1 MKIDTRRG
9 RALSLALV
17 AGAAAG
23 GAQAAVFGLVEQG
36 AAQVGNSVAG
46 GAASAE
52 DASTVWF
59 NPAGML
65 RLDRSNVSGGT
76 HFISP
81 KLDFSN
87 NGSNNVSGVP
97 LTGSNGGGA
106 GDLAATANLYYTRH
120 IDDRTVWGVGINT
133 PFGLRTKYDSDFI
146 GRYQAL
152 DSQLTSVNINPSIA
166 YKVNDAL
173 SVGGGIDI
181 NYLQAKLQNAVNT
194 GLIGLAGGLP
204 AGTALALPDT
214 IARVKGSD
222 WGLGFNFGVLYQL
235 DAATRLGLAYRS
247 QINHTLSG
255 DVTYAQASTTGAA
268 VIAGAGLRNG
278 NIKANLTLPDSLS
291 MSAFHDV
298 DDKLSL
304 MGDLTFTRWSKIQ
317 EIRIR
322 YDTGQA
328 DTVTPENWRNALRLS
343 LGADYRLN
351 ETWLLRCGVAYDQTP
366 VTGDQYRT
374 PRLPDADRKWLSVGA
389 NYKLSPAAS
398 IDFAYAHL
406 FIGKANVNT
415 TSNEPAP
422 GLHTVLIGSYDEAI
436 DIVSLQFNYRY

>member
-1 MKIDTRRG
+1 VRCRWHCWPV
-9 RALSLALV
+9 RPR
-17 AGAAAG
+17 G
-23 GAQAAVFGLVEQG
+23 GAEAAVFGLVEQS
-36 AAQVGNSVAG
+36 ASQVGNSVAG

-65 RLDRSNVSGGT
+65 RLDRSNVAGGV

-81 KLDFSN
+81 KLDFNN
-87 NGSNNVSGVP
+87 NGSRYLGVP
-97 LTGSNGGGA
+97 GGVPPLSGSDGGGA
-106 GDLAATANLYYTRH
+106 GNLAATANLYYTRH
-120 IDDRTVWGVGINT
+120 LDDRTVWGIGVNT

-152 DSQLTSVNINPSIA
+152 DSQLTSVNINPSLA
-166 YKVNDAL
+166 YKLDDRL
-173 SVGGGIDI
+173 SIGGGIDI

-194 GLIGLAGGLP
+194 GLIALGGGVPPL
-204 AGTALALPDT
+204 TALGLPDT

-222 WGLGFNFGVLYQL
+222 WGLGINFGLLYQL

-247 QINHTLSG
+247 QIKHTLSG
-255 DVTYAQASTTGAA
+255 DVNYTQATPTGAG
-268 VIAGAGLRNG
+268 VIAAAGLRNG

-291 MSAFHDV
+291 MSAYHDV
-298 DDKLSL
+298 DDRLAL

-322 YDTGQA
+322 YDTGQG
-328 DTVTPENWRNALRLS
+328 DTVTPENWRNALRVS
-343 LGADYRLN
+343 LGANYRLN
-351 ETWLLRCGVAYDQTP
+351 EAWLLRCGVALDQTP
-366 VTGDQYRT
+366 VTDPQYRT
-374 PRLPDADRKWLSVGA
+374 PRLPDANRKWLSVGT

-406 FIGKANVNT
+406 FIGKTDVNA
-415 TSNEPAP
+415 TSNESAAA
-422 GLHTVLIGSYDEAI
+422 LRTVLVGNYDEAI
-436 DIVSLQFNYRY
+436 DVVSLQLNYRY